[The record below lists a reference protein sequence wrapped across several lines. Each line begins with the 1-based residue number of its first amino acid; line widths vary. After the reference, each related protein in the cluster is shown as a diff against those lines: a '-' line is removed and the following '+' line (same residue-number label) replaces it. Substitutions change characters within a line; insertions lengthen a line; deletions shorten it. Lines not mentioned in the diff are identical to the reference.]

1 MPKQWRFQHG
11 CRYGRRPAP
20 VVEASKEA
28 RVNQPV
34 IFIDDGG
41 VMNDNRLRVEQW
53 QRMVGEFF
61 APILGGS
68 TTAWAEANRVV
79 MDGIQEPTA
88 WQARLQT
95 APNYQTF
102 DRGYLLDWLQ
112 RMCAIVGVTP
122 PPDAESVELARRAS
136 ASIVRR
142 VHSAFP
148 GAVEAIRTLHARGF
162 TLHTASGESS
172 RELAGYLE
180 AMGVR
185 DCFGRLFGP
194 DLIDT
199 HKAGPGFY
207 TCLLADAGVAPEAA
221 LVVDDNPMVLR
232 WATQVGAKTVLVGA
246 AATDGFEPTLRIG
259 SLAELPE
266 QIRSGWRKMSGN
278 TL

>member
-1 MPKQWRFQHG
+1 
-11 CRYGRRPAP
+11 
-20 VVEASKEA
+20 
-28 RVNQPV
+28 
-34 IFIDDGG
+34 
-41 VMNDNRLRVEQW
+41 
-53 QRMVGEFF
+53 
-61 APILGGS
+61 
-68 TTAWAEANRVV
+68 
-79 MDGIQEPTA
+79 
-88 WQARLQT
+88 
-95 APNYQTF
+95 
-102 DRGYLLDWLQ
+102 
-112 RMCAIVGVTP
+112 MCAIVAVTP

-194 DLIDT
+194 DLIDS
-199 HKAGPGFY
+199 HKAGPEFY

-221 LVVDDNPMVLR
+221 LVVDDNPMVLG

-246 AATDGFEPTLRIG
+246 ATTDGFETTLRVG

-266 QIRSGWRKMSGN
+266 QIRSGWREMSGD

>member
-1 MPKQWRFQHG
+1 
-11 CRYGRRPAP
+11 
-20 VVEASKEA
+20 
-28 RVNQPV
+28 
-34 IFIDDGG
+34 
-41 VMNDNRLRVEQW
+41 
-53 QRMVGEFF
+53 
-61 APILGGS
+61 
-68 TTAWAEANRVV
+68 
-79 MDGIQEPTA
+79 
-88 WQARLQT
+88 
-95 APNYQTF
+95 
-102 DRGYLLDWLQ
+102 
-112 RMCAIVGVTP
+112 
-122 PPDAESVELARRAS
+122 VELARRAS

-180 AMGVR
+180 AMGAR

-199 HKAGPGFY
+199 HKAGPEFY

-221 LVVDDNPMVLR
+221 LVVDDNPVVLS
-232 WATQVGAKTVLVGA
+232 WAAQIGARTVLVGA
-246 AATDGFEPTLRIG
+246 VATDGFENTFRIG

-266 QIRSGWRKMSGN
+266 LLRSGWRRMSRD

>member
-1 MPKQWRFQHG
+1 MAIHLNDPI
-11 CRYGRRPAP
+11 
-20 VVEASKEA
+20 
-28 RVNQPV
+28 
-34 IFIDDGG
+34 IFLDDGG
-41 VMNDNRLRVEQW
+41 VMNDNRLRGEQW
-53 QRMVGEFF
+53 RRLVAEFF
-61 APILGGS
+61 VPILGGAPA
-68 TTAWAEANRVV
+68 AWAEANRRV
-79 MDGIQEPTA
+79 MDGISAPAA
-88 WQARLQT
+88 WQARLL
-95 APNYQTF
+95 ADPDYFAF
-102 DRGYLLDWLQ
+102 DRRYLLDWLAG
-112 RMCAIVGVTP
+112 MCASVGVVP
-122 PPDAESVELARRAS
+122 PPDAESVALARRAS

-148 GAVEAIRTLHARGF
+148 GAVEAIRTLYARGF

-199 HKAGPGFY
+199 HKAGPEFY

-232 WATQVGAKTVLVGA
+232 WAAQVGARTVLVGV
-246 AATDGFEPTLRIG
+246 AATDGWEPTLRIG

-266 QIRSGWRKMSGN
+266 RLASQQP
-278 TL
+278 

>member
-1 MPKQWRFQHG
+1 MI
-11 CRYGRRPAP
+11 
-20 VVEASKEA
+20 
-28 RVNQPV
+28 QPV
-34 IFIDDGG
+34 IFLDDGG
-41 VMNDNRLRVEQW
+41 VMNDNRLRAEQW

-68 TTAWAEANRVV
+68 TTSWAEANRVV
-79 MDGIQEPTA
+79 MDTFFVPAA
-88 WQARLQT
+88 WQARLRAFSDFRT
-95 APNYQTF
+95 FDDNYQV
-102 DRGYLLDWLQ
+102 DWLHS
-112 RMCAIVGVTP
+112 MCAIVDVSP
-122 PPDAESVELARRAS
+122 PPDAETIDLAHRAS
-136 ASIVRR
+136 ASIIRR

-199 HKAGPGFY
+199 HKAGPEFY
-207 TCLLADAGVAPEAA
+207 ACLLADAGVAPEAA

-232 WATQVGAKTVLVGA
+232 WATQVGARTVLVGA
-246 AATDGFEPTLRIG
+246 AATDGFETTFRIG

-266 QIRSGWRKMSGN
+266 QIRSGWRKMSGD